1 MGIHDG
7 HRRRMKEEFLARPD
21 SFPDH
26 KLLEI
31 LLFYA
36 NPRSD
41 TNPIAH
47 ALMERFGSL
56 SGVLDATSDELCQV
70 PGVGG
75 HAAALLKLSK
85 ELSRRYLA
93 CRSDPVEVVNSIG
106 DMIQLFQPH
115 FYGLRSER
123 LCILCMDS
131 KYKVL
136 GVRAVCEGSID
147 KVDLSLRDLISAA
160 LSLGATRVALAHNH
174 PSGVALPSPSDQAVT
189 RRLAELLRE
198 LNIQVIDHLIF
209 SDDDV
214 VSMAQSGF
222 DFYD

>member
-7 HRRRMKEEFLARPD
+7 HRKRLKSEFLARPD

-26 KLLEI
+26 KLLEL
-31 LLFYA
+31 LLFYC
-36 NPRSD
+36 NPRAD

-47 ALMERFGSL
+47 ALMEQFGSL
-56 SGVLDATSDELCQV
+56 SGVLDASPDELCQI
-70 PGVGG
+70 PGVGE
-75 HAAALLKLSK
+75 HAAVLLKLSK
-85 ELSRRYLA
+85 ELSRRYLT
-93 CRSDPVEVVNSIG
+93 CRSSPVGVVNSIG
-106 DMIQLFQPH
+106 DMIQLFQPY

-123 LCILCMDS
+123 LCLLCMDV

-136 GVRAVCEGSID
+136 GVRTVCEGSID
-147 KVDLSLRDLISAA
+147 KIDLSLRDVMGAA

-189 RRLAELLRE
+189 HRLVELLKAV
-198 LNIQVIDHLIF
+198 NIQVVDHLVF

-222 DFYD
+222 DFHT